1 VQYRCE
7 VVSLKQ
13 KFDKMLACSDL
24 QFSYGV
30 NKSFSFPSFSCAKG
44 ETLLILGNSGTGKTT
59 LLHLMALLLHPKSGS
74 IKINGQELAQLSA
87 KEATKMRAN
96 HLGIIYQKSHFVS
109 SLNVMENLLLANYL
123 ANQNQSKEQ
132 ARKLSNNLDFAELL
146 DKKTSL
152 LSGGE
157 QQRVSIARA
166 LMNNPN
172 VILADEPS
180 SNLDDENC
188 GKVIQ
193 LLENQSKNIGAALVI
208 VTHDQR
214 LKDRY
219 KNIITL

>member
-1 VQYRCE
+1 
-7 VVSLKQ
+7 
-13 KFDKMLACSDL
+13 MLACSDL
-24 QFSYGV
+24 QFSY
-30 NKSFSFPSFSCAKG
+30 NEQRKFSFPSFSCAKG
-44 ETLLILGNSGTGKTT
+44 ETLLILGNSGVGKTT
-59 LLHLMALLLHPKSGS
+59 LLHLMALLLTPKSGS
-74 IKINGQELAQLSA
+74 IKINGQELAQYSA
-87 KEATKMRAN
+87 KQATKIRAN

-123 ANQNQSKEQ
+123 ADQNKSKDQ
-132 ARKLSNNLDFAELL
+132 AEKLAKNLSFVELL

-172 VILADEPS
+172 VILADEPT
-180 SNLDDENC
+180 SNLDDTNC
-188 GKVIQ
+188 EKVVN
-193 LLENQSKNIGAALVI
+193 LLENQAQNAALVI

-214 LKDRY
+214 LKSRF

>member
-1 VQYRCE
+1 MN
-7 VVSLKQ
+7 Q
-13 KFDKMLACSDL
+13 KTDTMLACSEL
-24 QFSYGV
+24 SFSYDTKKTF
-30 NKSFSFPSFSCAKG
+30 NFPSFSCEKG

-59 LLHLMALLLHPKSGS
+59 LLHLLALLLTPNGGS
-74 IKINGQELAQLSA
+74 IKINNNELATLSA

-96 HLGIIYQKSHFVS
+96 HLGIIYQKPHFVS
-109 SLNVMENLLLANYL
+109 SLSVLDNLLLANYL
-123 ANQNQSKEQ
+123 ADRKESKEQ
-132 ARKLSNNLDFAELL
+132 AQKLATNLGISSLL
-146 DKKTSL
+146 DKKISM

-166 LMNNPN
+166 LMNNPD
-172 VILADEPS
+172 VILADEPT

-188 GKVIQ
+188 EKVIQ

-214 LKDRY
+214 LKDNF